1 MHQSNLPRGYD
12 KNQNRRN
19 RGTHYMPRRRKLPC
33 CALNPKAKAC
43 GKEIPLL
50 KVFPSCYLHRAAYDD
65 KPAPY
70 IGTFLVGKDKNG
82 HFRETH
88 EPNPIVSPGYRYIE
102 AVDPKDG
109 KRYRY
114 TGSIKVVGRK
124 LESAPNVQVE
134 LSRNPNY
141 DLNIYGF
148 VVDRDRAPHQAPR
161 YGVTYDDISTPE
173 ERDFWIAGSSLKVID
188 LQTNEIIAE
197 RIGYMIDF
205 AQGATPGGR
214 QPWTFAKKNDGWSC
228 PALKGQSYGARR
240 FVEKVLL
247 IRDAQPIIPP
257 DLPRQAAPVR

>member
-1 MHQSNLPRGYD
+1 
-12 KNQNRRN
+12 
-19 RGTHYMPRRRKLPC
+19 MPRRRKLPC

-257 DLPRQAAPVR
+257 DLPRQAALVR